1 VSEKIAIEK
10 SPHPFTRDLLVED
23 LTRLGVRPGM
33 VLLVHSSLSKIGYV
47 PGGPVAVIQ
56 ALQDVLTPA
65 GTLVMPTHSSDYS
78 DPAGWQNP
86 PVPAG
91 WQAIVRD
98 HIPAFDPALTPTRQ
112 MGAIPELFRTWPN
125 VLRSSHPHDSFAA
138 WGQHA
143 AQITADHSLAFSM
156 GNQSPLAQIYALDGH
171 VLLLGVGHANNTSF
185 HLGEYRAGVRP
196 EVKEGAPV
204 LENGR
209 RVWREYE
216 DIDYDDELF
225 PQLGA
230 AFDETG
236 AVTIGRVGLAECRL
250 FSQRTA
256 VDFAQK
262 WLEVGIS

>member
-1 VSEKIAIEK
+1 MSEKTAIEK
-10 SPHPFTRDLLVED
+10 SPHPFTRDLLGQD

-56 ALQDVLTPA
+56 ALQDVLTPG

-78 DPAGWQNP
+78 DPVGWQNP
-86 PVPAG
+86 PVPG
-91 WQAIVRD
+91 DWQPIVRE
-98 HIPAFDPALTPTRQ
+98 HSPAFDPALTPTRM

-125 VLRSSHPHDSFAA
+125 VLRSNHPQLSFAA
-138 WGQHA
+138 WGRQA
-143 AQITADHSLAFSM
+143 VEITADHSLPFGM
-156 GNQSPLAQIYALDGH
+156 GDRSPLGQIYALDGH

-196 EVKEGAPV
+196 NRRQGAPIM
-204 LENGR
+204 ENGR
-209 RVWREYE
+209 RVWREYDDLDYE
-216 DIDYDDELF
+216 DDPFAQI
-225 PQLGA
+225 GA
-230 AFDETG
+230 ALDESG

-256 VDFAQK
+256 VDFSRR
-262 WLEVGIS
+262 WLTG